1 MSAVGDPRLAAPYP
15 IVVVVTPET
24 GSMTLALPL
33 PLRHLA
39 KYRSTAA

>member
-1 MSAVGDPRLAAPYP
+1 VSAVGDPGLAAPYL

-24 GSMTLALPL
+24 GSMTPRL